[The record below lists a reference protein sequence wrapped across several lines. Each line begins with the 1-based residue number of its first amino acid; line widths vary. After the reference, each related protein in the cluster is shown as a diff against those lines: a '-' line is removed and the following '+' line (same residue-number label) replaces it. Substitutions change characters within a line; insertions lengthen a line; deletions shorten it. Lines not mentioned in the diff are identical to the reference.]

1 MWRPKLLG
9 EDILQ
14 LLVDFPGGFGLA
26 VDSVDV
32 YFCSFK
38 NSFPQWFLKRKVDA
52 DSPSVLVCCWFLH
65 TSPPVDSFRVPQI
78 LTDRWPVEVILDH
91 WARDMALKMSMFHTF
106 FFQTKWTP
114 LVILV
119 LVRLFRLHD
128 VSFPTFWLFRYVEK
142 KIEIQAAADG
152 PLSLIPSCGSQAKL
166 FGRSRWPHGEVH
178 QVPELDEKTWK
189 NMSKKHVST
198 CFFDVF
204 FPVKTEKHLKSI
216 WQPKVS
222 VPLAQPGGR
231 LGWEEYRCY
240 GTIWNHGL

>member
-32 YFCSFK
+32 DFCSFK

-114 LVILV
+114 LV

-142 KIEIQAAADG
+142 KKLRSRRLLMDHWVWSPAVAAKQSSSDG
-152 PLSLIPSCGSQAKL
+152 PGDPMAKSIRSQN
-166 FGRSRWPHGEVH
+166 W
-178 QVPELDEKTWK
+178 
-189 NMSKKHVST
+189 MKKHGKT
-198 CFFDVF
+198 CQKNTCQHVFLMFFS
-204 FPVKTEKHLKSI
+204 L
-216 WQPKVS
+216 
-222 VPLAQPGGR
+222 
-231 LGWEEYRCY
+231 
-240 GTIWNHGL
+240 

>member
-32 YFCSFK
+32 DFCSFK

-52 DSPSVLVCCWFLH
+52 DSASVLVCCWFLY

-78 LTDRWPVEVILDH
+78 LTDWWPVEVILDH
-91 WARDMALKMSMFHTF
+91 WARDMALKMSMFHTLIF
-106 FFQTKWTP
+106 KTKWTP

-142 KIEIQAAADG
+142 KNWDPGGCWWTIEFDPQLWQPSKALRTVPVTPWRSPSG
-152 PLSLIPSCGSQAKL
+152 PRTG
-166 FGRSRWPHGEVH
+166 
-178 QVPELDEKTWK
+178 WK
-189 NMSKKHVST
+189 NMEKHVKKT
-198 CFFDVF
+198 RVNMFFWCFF
-204 FPVKTEKHLKSI
+204 PCKNWKTSKIHLATQGERPTGTA
-216 WQPKVS
+216 WWE
-222 VPLAQPGGR
+222 AGMGG
-231 LGWEEYRCY
+231 
-240 GTIWNHGL
+240 I